1 MTFDIAAFHIAV
13 AADAEAIAQLVNA
26 AYRTTAGWTNETELL
41 SGTRAS
47 AADVAATIADASTT
61 VLVARSGD
69 AAVTGCI
76 AIELDGKACLLSML
90 AVDPARQTAGLGAQL
105 LAAAEQFAAGRG
117 AAIAS
122 MTVIRQREQL
132 VAWYERRG
140 YQSTG
145 ALEPF
150 PYGDL
155 SVGTPLR
162 DDLQF
167 VVLEKMLGP

>member
-1 MTFDIAAFHIAV
+1 MTFEIAV
-13 AADAEAIAQLVNA
+13 PADAAVIAQLVNT
-26 AYRTTAGWTNETELL
+26 AYRGAAGWTNETELL

-47 AADVAATIADASTT
+47 AADVATTIADKSTT
-61 VLVARSGD
+61 VLVARAKDGT
-69 AAVTGCI
+69 VTGCI
-76 AIELDGKACLLSML
+76 AIEIDGAGCLLSML
-90 AVDPARQTAGLGAQL
+90 AVDPALQTAGLGAQL

-117 AAIAS
+117 AEIAT

-132 VAWYERRG
+132 VDWYLRRG
-140 YQSTG
+140 YQPTG

-167 VVLEKMLGP
+167 VVLEKMLVVPT